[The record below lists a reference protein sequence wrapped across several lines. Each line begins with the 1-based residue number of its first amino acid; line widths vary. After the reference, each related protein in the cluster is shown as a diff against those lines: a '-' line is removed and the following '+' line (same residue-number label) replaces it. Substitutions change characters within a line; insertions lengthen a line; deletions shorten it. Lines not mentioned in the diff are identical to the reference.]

1 MISDS
6 KSKEIISNLR
16 STDSDLVLETIDK
29 LKEAGNSLI
38 LPEII
43 ELLHNTELPE
53 IKKSVLNLLSEL
65 KNKESVPILM
75 SVIKNE
81 KYANE
86 RKELVAC
93 CWQNG
98 LSYNAYIPVFID
110 LVIQE
115 EFLVAFEAFTVIEN
129 MFGNIEDEVID
140 AEIIKINDALKD
152 AGEQKS
158 YLLNGLLSVIRDI
171 PEEQEFTN

>member
-1 MISDS
+1 MISDL

-29 LKEAGNSLI
+29 LREAGNSLI
-38 LPEII
+38 FPELI

-65 KNKESVPILM
+65 KNKESVPLLM
-75 SVIKNE
+75 TAIKNE
-81 KYANE
+81 KYAKE
-86 RKELVAC
+86 RKDLIAC

-98 LSYNAYIPVFID
+98 LNYNAYITVFID

-115 EFLVAFEAFTVIEN
+115 EFLIAFEAFTVIEN
-129 MFGNIEDEVID
+129 MVGNIEEEVIE
-140 AEIIKINDALKD
+140 AELIKIKDALKE
-152 AGEQKS
+152 AGEQKA

-171 PEEQEFTN
+171 PEEQEFSN

>member
-16 STDSDLVLETIDK
+16 STDSDLVLETINK
-29 LKEAGNSLI
+29 LREAGNSLI
-38 LPEII
+38 IPELI
-43 ELLHNTELPE
+43 ELLHNTELSE
-53 IKKSVLNLLSEL
+53 IKKSILNLLSEL

-75 SVIKNE
+75 SVIKND

-98 LSYNAYIPVFID
+98 LSYNDYIPVFVD

-129 MFGNIEDEVID
+129 MFGNFEGEVIE
-140 AEIIKINDALKD
+140 AELVKIKSALKD
-152 AGEQKS
+152 ASEQKV
-158 YLLNGLLSVIRDI
+158 YLLNGLLSVICDI
-171 PEEQEFTN
+171 PKEQEFTN